1 MRTAPESP
9 DRGDIA
15 AGEPASPAGG
25 ERLLLA
31 VTALGALLAPLN
43 STMIAVALPDIRQ
56 DFALTHGAIGWLVSA
71 YLITMAVA
79 QPVAGRLGD
88 QLGRARVFRVSLLAF
103 LVLSLAATLAPSF
116 ALLVALRVGQAAAGA
131 ALIPNGMAML
141 RETIPTRRLG
151 RMNGYFNAAMAVSAA
166 SGPVVGA
173 LLLEF
178 STWRALFLLNVP
190 VVALALL
197 LLTRLRHQDARVSG
211 RAEIDWAGG
220 ALLAAILAGV
230 TWLLGTLSGQASAAA
245 IAVGIAATALLTG
258 LFVRRQV
265 TARSGLA
272 PWALFRRRSFA
283 GATTYIMVSN
293 LVMYTSLL
301 TIPFF
306 VIEVQGK
313 GSAPVGVLLGV
324 MSVLMAASAP
334 VSGFL
339 SDSLGRRPL
348 ALAGS
353 VITLAA
359 SVLLVVG
366 IADDVSFACLA
377 AALALLGL
385 GIGLGTVAATTA
397 AIESVPR
404 SLAGAAAGTNSMM
417 RYVGSIVGAGI
428 LAGVL
433 GSEAAP
439 GAGVF
444 QSIYVVVTAMAV
456 VAVIA
461 SSAIHGRMSEQST
474 GPMTRI
480 PPADVE
486 LPT

>member
-1 MRTAPESP
+1 MRTAPENP
-9 DRGDIA
+9 ERGDIA
-15 AGEPASPAGG
+15 AGESASAAGG

-31 VTALGALLAPLN
+31 VAALGAVLAPLN

-56 DFALTHGAIGWLVSA
+56 DFALTHGAIGWLISA

-88 QLGRARVFRVSLLAF
+88 QLGRARVFRASLLVF
-103 LVLSLAATLAPSF
+103 LGFSLAATLAPSF
-116 ALLVALRVGQAAAGA
+116 TLLVALRIGQAGAGA

-141 RETIPTRRLG
+141 RETVPTSRLG
-151 RMNGYFNAAMAVSAA
+151 RVNGFFNAAMAVSAA
-166 SGPVVGA
+166 SGPIIGA
-173 LLLEF
+173 LVLEF

-197 LLTRLRHQDARVSG
+197 LLTRLRYREARVSG
-211 RAEIDWAGG
+211 GAEIDWAGG

-230 TWLLGTLSGQASAAA
+230 TWLLGTLSGQASAGAV
-245 IAVGIAATALLTG
+245 AVGIAATSLLTG
-258 LFVRRQV
+258 LFVRREV
-265 TARSGLA
+265 TARSGVA
-272 PWALFRRRSFA
+272 GWGLFRRRSFA
-283 GATTYIMVSN
+283 AATTYVMVSN

-306 VIEVQGK
+306 VGEVQGK

-324 MSVLMAASAP
+324 MSVLMAVAAP

-348 ALAGS
+348 AVAGS
-353 VITLAA
+353 VITVAGAVLMLA
-359 SVLLVVG
+359 G
-366 IADDVSFACLA
+366 IADDVSFAYLA
-377 AALALLGL
+377 TALALLGL
-385 GIGLGTVAATTA
+385 GIGLGTGAATTA
-397 AIESVPR
+397 AIESAPR

-433 GSEAAP
+433 GGEAVP
-439 GAGVF
+439 DAGVF
-444 QSIYVVVTAMAV
+444 QLIYVVVTAMAV

-461 SSAIHGRMSEQST
+461 SLAIHGHISE
-474 GPMTRI
+474 G
-480 PPADVE
+480 AVG
-486 LPT
+486 